1 MTIAEKFM
9 ECIGAIRKL
18 SVSPQRY
25 DLTEKCVQL
34 VKGNAVSITKDL
46 FNPRRRHYT
55 FIDGSTLTKHKNTF
69 AVYQPSSYER
79 KQND

>member
-18 SVSPQRY
+18 SDSPQKDY
-25 DLTEKCVQL
+25 LTKKCMKL
-34 VKGNAVSITKDL
+34 IKGNAVSITKDL
-46 FNPRRRHYT
+46 FNKRRRHYT
-55 FIDGSTLTKHKNTF
+55 FIDGSVLSVHKDTYTNS
-69 AVYQPSSYER
+69 QPTYER